1 MMLAKKIKSPE
12 RLNLLDAIQ
21 RLGISYHFEP
31 EIEQLVEQEIDE
43 IPSANDGDLH
53 TVALRFRILRQHG
66 YNAPTGEFVKFKNEA
81 GEFKKDITNDIE
93 GLLSL
98 YEASYMRIPGESILD
113 EAIDFTKTH
122 LMASRIDDID
132 VAERVTRALKRPLRK
147 DMDRL
152 QHLFFIRNYEKT
164 ESHNRSLLRLAKLSY
179 NFLQYMYQQE
189 LKVLTK
195 WWVELEFARKVSYAR
210 DKLVE
215 TYYWAL
221 GMLWEPK
228 FALARYMITKGT
240 TLGTVLDDTYDIY
253 GTFEELQLFTSKCRW
268 DDVTD
273 DMDITMKYVYEAVRD
288 FYHEIQVIT
297 SEEGRPYCFQY
308 AKRMLSVNLGTYLE
322 EQRWYVEGIEPSLN
336 EYRQV
341 SAVSTFYL
349 SIISSALCGMGD
361 QLASKEVFNWF
372 MSQPKILFAS
382 ADQCRLMDD
391 IVTYQREQERG
402 HLESSVQIYMK
413 QFEVTTEEAVYAL
426 KSMIEDDWRVM
437 NAELLKLANL
447 ADGRIIPKEAVA
459 LLLRM
464 AQTMDVIYK
473 EMDGYTCSDTVTK
486 DNITALF
493 VTPFQ
498 L

>member
-1 MMLAKKIKSPE
+1 
-12 RLNLLDAIQ
+12 
-21 RLGISYHFEP
+21 
-31 EIEQLVEQEIDE
+31 
-43 IPSANDGDLH
+43 
-53 TVALRFRILRQHG
+53 
-66 YNAPTGEFVKFKNEA
+66 
-81 GEFKKDITNDIE
+81 
-93 GLLSL
+93 
-98 YEASYMRIPGESILD
+98 
-113 EAIDFTKTH
+113 
-122 LMASRIDDID
+122 
-132 VAERVTRALKRPLRK
+132 
-147 DMDRL
+147 MDRL

-253 GTFEELQLFTSKCRW
+253 GTFEELQLFTSKFER
-268 DDVTD
+268 
-273 DMDITMKYVYEAVRD
+273 
-288 FYHEIQVIT
+288 
-297 SEEGRPYCFQY
+297 EGRPYCFQY

>member
-195 WWVELEFARKVSYAR
+195 
-210 DKLVE
+210 
-215 TYYWAL
+215 
-221 GMLWEPK
+221 
-228 FALARYMITKGT
+228 
-240 TLGTVLDDTYDIY
+240 
-253 GTFEELQLFTSKCRW
+253 W